1 MVSQYLRWKTVIG
14 RKQVFMI
21 TSKHKVIVLHLNWQY
36 FFIIYSLA
44 NMNDYEELLFTKL
57 LGSYKISLRTFS
69 NISKLFLLKIC
80 CFLPFEFDDLM
91 LQLTTWS
98 RPLNL
103 SKYYCSSTP
112 KTICVHKCLGFF
124 CYFWRKCVYKFCWE
138 ISPFKV

>member
-1 MVSQYLRWKTVIG
+1 MKDSHRQKTSFHDY
-14 RKQVFMI
+14 KQTQSNCFA
-21 TSKHKVIVLHLNWQY
+21 SKLAI